1 MQCFFTKGPSFSFF
15 VVQLIFS
22 VLCAW
27 PPLYSPVNKAVAA
40 QPLADIFFLFQI
52 LFTCGTFLIIYQG
65 NFILQ
70 RQTLESKTLIKMNNF
85 GYQNSF
91 NYLSSLALL
100 TIYGSGY
107 ILEQGNFV

>member
-1 MQCFFTKGPSFSFF
+1 MKNAMFFTKAPSFSFF

-52 LFTCGTFLIIYQG
+52 LFTCGTF
-65 NFILQ
+65 F
-70 RQTLESKTLIKMNNF
+70 NNLPGKF
-85 GYQNSF
+85 
-91 NYLSSLALL
+91 
-100 TIYGSGY
+100 Y
-107 ILEQGNFV
+107 IAKADPWV